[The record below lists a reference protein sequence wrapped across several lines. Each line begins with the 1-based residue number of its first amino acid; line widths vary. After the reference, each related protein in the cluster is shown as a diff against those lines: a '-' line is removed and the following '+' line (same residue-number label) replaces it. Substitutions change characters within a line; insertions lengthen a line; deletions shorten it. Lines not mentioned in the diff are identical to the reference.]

1 MLPKHSN
8 SERPFPASA
17 LLALIPLAA
26 LTLLGPL
33 GCGGEQ
39 EGPPVATLEVEPR
52 EATVHHSTYTNL
64 DLHWQLTGELEGR
77 QGTLR
82 VFVHLLDE
90 EGRLTRTYDHLPPAE
105 WTVGGEWEYSTR
117 IYQSVLAP
125 PLPPGSY
132 TLTIGLYD
140 EGDNRWPLD
149 VEGEAVDRQ
158 EYAVAR
164 VEVPSEPTDLP
175 RIGFSPSW
183 GPTMAG
189 GDRQVLAVRLLTGDG
204 SIQVDELSGRR
215 TLWMQL
221 RIPEAVSGTSR
232 RIFRP
237 GAAEAENP
245 SVRIVAPCSG
255 YEAFITGDGVHEVE
269 VPVAP
274 ASADETGEQ
283 EAMAAETPAG
293 CQVRLE
299 PNYAMVDQGV
309 EQQSLALHNLAWQG
323 GAEPTSSE

>member
-8 SERPFPASA
+8 SGRPIPGSA
-17 LLALIPLAA
+17 LVA
-26 LTLLGPL
+26 LTALTTLVLLGPL
-33 GCGGEQ
+33 GCGGGQ
-39 EGPPVATLEVEPR
+39 EGPPVATLEIEPR
-52 EATVHHSTYTNL
+52 EVTVNHSTYADL

-77 QGTLR
+77 EGTLR

-90 EGRLTRTYDHLPPAE
+90 EGRLTRTFDHLPPDE
-105 WTVGGEWEYSTR
+105 WAVGEEWEYSTR
-117 IYQSVLAP
+117 IYQSILAP
-125 PLPPGSY
+125 PLPPASY

-140 EGDNRWPLD
+140 EGGNRWPLD
-149 VEGEAVDRQ
+149 VEGEAVDNQ

-183 GPTMAG
+183 SPTMAG
-189 GDRQVLAVRLLTGDG
+189 TDRQVLAVRLLTGDG
-204 SIQVDELSGRR
+204 SLQVDELSGRR

-221 RIPEAVSGTSR
+221 RVPEAVSGTSR
-232 RIFRP
+232 RIYRP
-237 GAAEAENP
+237 GSAEADNP

-255 YEAFITGDGVHEVE
+255 FEAFVTGDGMHDVE

-274 ASADETGEQ
+274 APADETG
-283 EAMAAETPAG
+283 AGAAGG
-293 CQVRLE
+293 CEVRLE

-309 EQQSLALHNLAWQG
+309 EQQSLALQNLAWQG
-323 GAEPTSSE
+323 GAAPTSSE

>member
-8 SERPFPASA
+8 SGRPIPGSA
-17 LLALIPLAA
+17 LVA
-26 LTLLGPL
+26 LTALTTLVLLGPL
-33 GCGGEQ
+33 GCGGGQ
-39 EGPPVATLEVEPR
+39 EGPPVATLEIEPR
-52 EATVHHSTYTNL
+52 EVTVNHSTYTDL

-77 QGTLR
+77 EGTLR

-90 EGRLTRTYDHLPPAE
+90 EGRLTRTFDHLPPGE
-105 WTVGGEWEYSTR
+105 WAVGEEWEYSTR
-117 IYQSVLAP
+117 IYQSILAP
-125 PLPPGSY
+125 PLPPASY

-140 EGDNRWPLD
+140 EGGNRWPLD
-149 VEGEAVDRQ
+149 VEGEAVDNQ

-183 GPTMAG
+183 SPTMAG
-189 GDRQVLAVRLLTGDG
+189 TDRQVLAVRLLTGDG
-204 SIQVDELSGRR
+204 SLQVDELSGRR

-221 RIPEAVSGTSR
+221 RVPEAVSGTSR
-232 RIFRP
+232 RIYRP
-237 GAAEAENP
+237 GSAEAENP

-255 YEAFITGDGVHEVE
+255 FEAFVTGDGMHDVE

-274 ASADETGEQ
+274 APADETG
-283 EAMAAETPAG
+283 ADAADG
-293 CQVRLE
+293 CEVRLE

-309 EQQSLALHNLAWQG
+309 EQQSLALQNLAWQG
-323 GAEPTSSE
+323 GAAPTSSE

>member
-1 MLPKHSN
+1 MLPRRSKSDV
-8 SERPFPASA
+8 PFSGSA
-17 LLALIPLAA
+17 LLALIPLTA
-26 LTLLGPL
+26 LLLLGPL
-33 GCGGEQ
+33 GCGGAQ
-39 EGPPVATLEVEPR
+39 EGPPVATLDIEPR
-52 EATVHHSTYTNL
+52 EVTVNHSSYADL

-90 EGRLTRTYDHLPPAE
+90 EGRLTRTFDHLPPGE
-105 WTVGGEWEYSTR
+105 WTVGEEWEDSTR

-140 EGDNRWPLD
+140 GADQRWPLD

-183 GPTMAG
+183 SPTMAG
-189 GDRQVLAVRLLTGDG
+189 ADRQVLAVRLLTGDG
-204 SIQVDELSGRR
+204 SIQVDQVSGRR

-237 GAAEAENP
+237 GSAEAENP

-255 YEAFITGDGVHEVE
+255 YEAFITGDGLHDVE

-274 ASADETGEQ
+274 ASGDDTGET
-283 EAMAAETPAG
+283 AKTAG
-293 CQVRLE
+293 GCEIRLE

-323 GAEPTSSE
+323 GAQRGAAPTSSE